1 MRIYCDGIFDLFHK
15 GHLTHFKKIHA
26 LCEPYVVKDTPI
38 VLIVGLISDSVA
50 CSYKRKPI
58 FNETQRL
65 AILNSCKYVDEVFIT
80 NTLVLDAE
88 FMKHHTIDY
97 VVHAFNDGDDK
108 SKQNEFFQVP
118 IKMNKF
124 IEIPYNVGIS
134 TTQIIN
140 ESNLSSEDL
149 SIVWSTNELQIEEK
163 TKVLEIGCTSDVALH
178 ENYIGIDTSLERVI
192 QHRKKFNNNTLQFES
207 IYDIFKNKYFDTT
220 IINSDCDKTLL
231 TEAER
236 ITKKSIYIKN
246 LNKYI
251 YIK

>member
-26 LCEPYVVKDTPI
+26 LCEPYIYKDTPI
-38 VLIVGLISDSVA
+38 VLIVGLISDNIA

-65 AILNSCKYVDEVFIT
+65 AILKSCKYVNEVFIT
-80 NTLVLDAE
+80 NTLVIDAQ
-88 FMKHHTIDY
+88 FMKDHTIDY
-97 VVHAFNDGDDK
+97 VVHAFNNGDDK

-124 IEIPYNVGIS
+124 IEIPYNAGIS

-149 SIVWSTNELQIEEK
+149 SITWSSHDLQIP
-163 TKVLEIGCTSDVALH
+163 TDSTLLEIGCNSDLALYP
-178 ENYIGIDTSLERVI
+178 NYMGIDTSLERVI
-192 QHRKKFNNNTLQFES
+192 QHRKHFNNTVLQFDS

-220 IINSDCDKTLL
+220 IINSDCDETLL
-231 TEAER
+231 DEAKR
-236 ITKKSIYIKN
+236 ITKNTIYILK
-246 LNKYI
+246 I
-251 YIK
+251 